1 MIFAKREDV
10 DRCAEI
16 VRAELEKRDGKINN
30 DILNKITEDIMNI
43 SYSKGGDYSD
53 TIIQRYAET
62 YIEKGFYKEY
72 LTL

>member
-1 MIFAKREDV
+1 
-10 DRCAEI
+10 
-16 VRAELEKRDGKINN
+16 
-30 DILNKITEDIMNI
+30 MNI